1 MKWKI
6 SKEISIFKYLIVAF
20 SSGKNSQKIF
30 IHSHFG
36 TDDYDY
42 NSIHSPFDLFDYF
55 QIFIHSLFQNFFSTF
70 SSWVKGKR
78 RILEIDYAMKRF
90 SPTP

>member
-42 NSIHSPFDLFDYF
+42 NTIHSPFDLFDYF
-55 QIFIHSLFQNFFSTF
+55 QIFIHSLFQNSFSTF
-70 SSWVKGKR
+70 SSCQELLPYV
-78 RILEIDYAMKRF
+78 
-90 SPTP
+90 

>member
-1 MKWKI
+1 MIWKI

-55 QIFIHSLFQNFFSTF
+55 QIFIHSLFQKFFSTF
-70 SSWVKGKR
+70 SSWRGGER
-78 RILEIDYAMKRF
+78 SF
-90 SPTP
+90 SAFL